1 CSTARSCRT
10 PSLDRLRP
18 SAVGC
23 ASGVNGVT
31 RDEILSL
38 VKRRHEAWEGR
49 DVAALGALHAPH
61 CVVVSPTGG
70 VLEGRPEIERVYRL
84 WFTAFPDLRYRSD
97 EVLIDGDRVVEV
109 AQFSGT
115 HAGEF
120 FGVAPTRR
128 RIDVQIAGLMTV
140 AGGFIV
146 EERRIYDFTGFL
158 VQVGVL
164 KAKPVA

>member
-1 CSTARSCRT
+1 MS
-10 PSLDRLRP
+10 
-18 SAVGC
+18 
-23 ASGVNGVT
+23 
-31 RDEILSL
+31 RDEILAL
-38 VKRRHEAWEGR
+38 MKRRNAAW
-49 DVAALGALHAPH
+49 DAHAVVALGALHAPN

-70 VLEGRPEIERVYRL
+70 VLEGRTEIERIYRL
-84 WFTAFPDLRYRSD
+84 WFTAFPDIRYRSD
-97 EVLIDGDRVVEV
+97 DILVDGDRVVEL

-120 FGVAPTRR
+120 FGVPATRR
-128 RIDVQIAGLMTV
+128 RIDVQVAVILTV
-140 AGGFIV
+140 ADGLVV